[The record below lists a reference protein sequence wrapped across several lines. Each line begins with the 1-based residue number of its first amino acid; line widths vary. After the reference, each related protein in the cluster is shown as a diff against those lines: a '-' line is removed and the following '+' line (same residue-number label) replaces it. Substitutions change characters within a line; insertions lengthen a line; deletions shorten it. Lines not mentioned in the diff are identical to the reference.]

1 MSARLE
7 TIREH
12 ARTQLRPFVE
22 RIDREGFYPKDYLHD
37 LGRLGGFAAF
47 LRAEENGAG
56 SALAEQADVLRTVA
70 AECGATG
77 FTAWCQATCAWYLA
91 VSANRA
97 VRKRYFRAVSEGRLL
112 AGTGMSNTVKHL
124 DGIEKHLL
132 KAEPAGKGYL
142 INGGLPWVSN
152 IGDEHVWACT
162 AQTPDGGYVMFML
175 EGWRDGVSL
184 KPSPEFCA
192 LEGTRTLSVRLKD
205 VEISAADILAAP
217 DEFPAYLARIK
228 PGFLLLQNGYA
239 AGIIDAA
246 LAVIRDSNRSGNPS
260 NAYLPDDAETL
271 ENAFRQ
277 WQADSAAL
285 YAAAWRGATP
295 ALPVLKSRAAV
306 SELAL
311 RAAQSAVL
319 HAGAKGYLKNHP
331 AQRILREAVFVAIVT
346 PALKHLRREIV
357 RLEETAVAI

>member
-1 MSARLE
+1 MSARSE
-7 TIREH
+7 AVGEH
-12 ARTQLRPFVE
+12 ARRHLRPLAE
-22 RIDREGFYPKDYLHD
+22 RIDREGFYPKDYLHE
-37 LGRLGGFAAF
+37 LGRLGGFDAF
-47 LRAEENGAG
+47 LRAEENGQHN
-56 SALAEQADVLRTVA
+56 ALAEQADVLRAVA
-70 AECGATG
+70 AECGSTG
-77 FTAWCQATCAWYLA
+77 FSAWCQATCAWYLA
-91 VSANRA
+91 MSGNPA

-132 KAEPAGKGYL
+132 KAEPATHGYV

-175 EGWRDGVSL
+175 EGWRDGVGL
-184 KPSPEFCA
+184 KRSPEFCA

-205 VEISAADILAAP
+205 VEITAADILAAP
-217 DEFPAYLARIK
+217 EEFPDYLARIK
-228 PGFLLLQNGYA
+228 PGFLLLQNGFA

-246 LAVIRDSNRSGNPS
+246 LNIIRDSNRAGNPT
-260 NAYLPDDAETL
+260 NAYLPDSAESL
-271 ENAFRQ
+271 QAELVQ
-277 WQADSAAL
+277 WQTESAPL
-285 YAAAWRGATP
+285 YAAAQQGRQA
-295 ALPVLKSRAAV
+295 ALPVLKSRAAA
-306 SELAL
+306 SGLAL

-319 HAGAKGYLKNHP
+319 HAGAKGYLKSHA

>member
-1 MSARLE
+1 MSTLSE
-7 TIREH
+7 TVREH
-12 ARTQLRPFVE
+12 ARQHLRPLAE
-22 RIDREGFYPKDYLHD
+22 RIDREGFYPKDYLHE
-37 LGRLGGFAAF
+37 LGRLGGFAAL
-47 LRAEENGAG
+47 LRAEENGQ
-56 SALAEQADVLRTVA
+56 SNALAEQADILRAVA
-70 AECGATG
+70 AECGSTG

-91 VSANRA
+91 MSANRA

-124 DGIEKHLL
+124 DGLEKHLL
-132 KAEPAGKGYL
+132 KTETSENGYL

-162 AQTPDGGYVMFML
+162 AQTTDGGYVMFMV
-175 EGWRDGVSL
+175 EGWRDGISL

-192 LEGTRTLSVRLKD
+192 LEGTRTLSVRFKN
-205 VEISAADILAAP
+205 VEITAADVLAAP

-228 PGFLLLQNGYA
+228 PGFLLLQNGLA

-246 LAVIRDSNRSGNPS
+246 LAVIRDSCRSGNPA
-260 NAYLPDDAETL
+260 NAYLSDSEQTL
-271 ENAFRQ
+271 QNSFQQ
-277 WQADSAAL
+277 WQADSVPL
-285 YAAAWRGATP
+285 YAAAQQGRQA
-295 ALPVLKSRAAV
+295 ALPVLKSRAAA

-319 HAGAKGYLKNHP
+319 HAGAKGYLKNHA
-331 AQRILREAVFVAIVT
+331 AQRIMREAVFVAIVT

>member
-1 MSARLE
+1 MPTRSE
-7 TIREH
+7 IIREH
-12 ARTQLRPFVE
+12 ARQHLRPLVE
-22 RIDREGFYPKDYLHD
+22 RIDREGLYPKDYLHE

-47 LRAEENGAG
+47 LRAEENGQ
-56 SALAEQADVLRTVA
+56 SDALAEQVDILRSVA
-70 AECGATG
+70 AECGSTG

-91 VSANRA
+91 MSSNRD

-132 KAEPAGKGYL
+132 KAEPNGNGYL

-162 AQTPDGGYVMFML
+162 AQTTDGGYVMFMA
-175 EGWRDGVSL
+175 EGWRDGASL
-184 KPSPEFCA
+184 KRSPEFCA
-192 LEGTRTLSVRLKD
+192 LEGTRTLSVRFKD
-205 VEISAADILAAP
+205 MEITPADILATP
-217 DEFPAYLARIK
+217 DEFPDYLARIK
-228 PGFLLLQNGYA
+228 PGFLLLQNGFA

-246 LAVIRDSNRSGNPS
+246 LSIIQDSCRSGNPA
-260 NAYLPDDAETL
+260 NAYLPDSGQSLQNDFEHWL
-271 ENAFRQ
+271 S
-277 WQADSAAL
+277 DSTPL
-285 YAAAWRGATP
+285 YAAAQQGRQP
-295 ALPVLKSRAAV
+295 ALPVLKSRAEA

-319 HAGAKGYLKNHP
+319 HAGAKGYLKNHA
-331 AQRILREAVFVAIVT
+331 AQRIMREAIFVAIVT
-346 PALKHLRREIV
+346 PALKHLHREIV